1 MMTKNKLAKLIAI
14 DLTDYRI
21 MGDETN
27 LNAACSKYVDN
38 VEGETMQSAKKIMMT
53 FIGVGKIGEKRF
65 GSAYFGT
72 LHMNK
77 VIKNM
82 IPMFL
87 GA

>member
-1 MMTKNKLAKLIAI
+1 MTKNKLAKLIAI

-27 LNAACSKYVDN
+27 FNAACSKYVDN
-38 VEGETMQSAKKIMMT
+38 VEGETMKTAAETMEI
-53 FIGVGKIGEKRF
+53 FIGVGEIGEKKL
-65 GSAYFGT
+65 GSFDLGT
-72 LHMNK
+72 QHMNK